1 LIITEPE
8 GIVLVWANDA
18 FEIGISRNN
27 KNSFMWQKIEI
38 FRVRFFINIHFK
50 IVFLKTKIVVLKDF
64 Y

>member
-27 KNSFMWQKIEI
+27 KNSFMWQKIGI
-38 FRVRFFINIHFK
+38 FRVRFFININLK
-50 IVFLKTKIVVLKDF
+50 IVFLKTKIVVLKD